1 MLDNKIIIR
10 DFFAELMVLFIVCSD
25 KGAPEKRM
33 VECRKVIWF
42 IIFKKKKKKL
52 RTIIKM
58 TLTL

>member
-42 IIFKKKKKKL
+42 IIFKKKKKL